1 MIEQALRTFCEARH
15 RTLIVIAGTFVV
27 GLVMVLPLVDVIHA
41 GHDEKETLTADLD
54 SAKNV
59 AAGLKGFEGRVA
71 EKLAEL
77 KVFEDRT
84 VDDESMATLRG
95 RLVDLAKETRCS
107 VRRINV
113 GAAVARPWKP
123 GENPIGPV
131 QVKQGETGTPFQ
143 LEWRPVGMSLSGSSG
158 DLRNM
163 IDRIGALKMLMHAK
177 SFEMYPS
184 GPNRQSLT
192 LDLEL
197 WYFTLARRS
206 S

>member
-1 MIEQALRTFCEARH
+1 MIEQALRTFCEAKH
-15 RTLIVIAGTFVV
+15 RTLIVIAVTFVV
-27 GLVMVLPLVDVIHA
+27 GLVMVLPLVDVIRA
-41 GHDEKETLTADLD
+41 GHAEKEALTVELD
-54 SAKNV
+54 SAKTV
-59 AAGLKGFEGRVA
+59 AAGLKGFERRVA

-95 RLVDLAKETRCS
+95 KLVDLAKEARCS
-107 VRRINV
+107 VRRLNV
-113 GAAVARPWKP
+113 GAAVTRPWKP
-123 GENPIGPV
+123 GDNPIGPAD
-131 QVKQGETGTPFQ
+131 VKQVDAGSPFQ
-143 LEWRPVGMSLSGSSG
+143 LEWRPVSVSLSGASG
-158 DLRNM
+158 DLRTM
-163 IDRIGALKMLMHAK
+163 LERINELKMLMHAK

-206 S
+206 

>member
-27 GLVMVLPLVDVIHA
+27 GLVMVLPLVDVIRA
-41 GHDEKETLTADLD
+41 GRDEKKALTAELD
-54 SAKNV
+54 SAKTV
-59 AAGLKGFEGRVA
+59 AAGLKGFEGRVS

-84 VDDESMATLRG
+84 VNDETMVTLRG
-95 RLVDLAKETRCS
+95 KLVDLAKETRCS
-107 VRRINV
+107 VRRLNV
-113 GAAVARPWKP
+113 GTVATRPWKP
-123 GENPIGPV
+123 GESPIGPAE
-131 QVKQGETGTPFQ
+131 VKQGESASPFQ
-143 LEWRPVGMSLSGSSG
+143 LEWRPVSISLSGSSG
-158 DLRNM
+158 DLRSLL
-163 IDRIGALKMLMHAK
+163 DRIGALNMLMHGK
-177 SFEMYPS
+177 NFVMYPS

-206 S
+206 